1 VDFEL
6 ITTSDFRLMLPSQI
20 AIDGPVASGKSA
32 VGKRLADKLGYVFFD
47 TGAMYRAV
55 TCLAL
60 RELGSAQDA
69 AAVAALAA
77 RVHIDVQPP
86 TIDDGRD
93 STLLADGEDLTWAIR
108 SPEVENNVS
117 LVAAMPDVRRS
128 LTEQMRRVGR
138 RGRVVMVGRD
148 VGTVILPEADLKIF
162 LIASTETRAQRRFQE
177 VQARGETR
185 RYADIL
191 ANLHERDRIDSSRS
205 IAPLRPAADAI
216 EVDTTHLDLPDVV
229 AAIEKLL

>member
-1 VDFEL
+1 VK
-6 ITTSDFRLMLPSQI
+6 I

-32 VGKRLADKLGYVFFD
+32 VGKRLADKLGYLFFD

-60 RELGSAQDA
+60 RELGSVQDA

-93 STLLADGEDLTWAIR
+93 STILADGEDITWAIR
-108 SPEVENNVS
+108 RPEVENNVS
-117 LVAAMPDVRRS
+117 LVAALPEVRRI
-128 LTEQMRRVGR
+128 LTEQMRRIGL

-162 LIASTETRAQRRFQE
+162 LVASTETRAQRRFQE
-177 VQARGETR
+177 VQARGEAR

-191 ANLHERDRIDSSRS
+191 ANLRERDQLDSSRAV
-205 IAPLRPAADAI
+205 APLRPAADAI
-216 EVDTTHLDLPDVV
+216 EVDTTHLDLPGVV
-229 AAIEKLL
+229 AAIEKLIATPL